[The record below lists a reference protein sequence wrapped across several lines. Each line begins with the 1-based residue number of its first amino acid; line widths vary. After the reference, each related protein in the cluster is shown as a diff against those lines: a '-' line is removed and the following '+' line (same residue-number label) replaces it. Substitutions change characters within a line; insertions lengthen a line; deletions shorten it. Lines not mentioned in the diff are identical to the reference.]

1 MVYMWPLELAIETI
15 CCLGWTKC
23 TTLQVYM
30 RKVPEQEG
38 NPHMDAQ
45 LEATKVGTILAC
57 QPSSKRKIKTIIVRG
72 QPFNRDP
79 DHWLKAQG
87 EAMSIDYY

>member
-1 MVYMWPLELAIETI
+1 
-15 CCLGWTKC
+15 
-23 TTLQVYM
+23 
-30 RKVPEQEG
+30 
-38 NPHMDAQ
+38 MDAQ
-45 LEATKVGTILAC
+45 LEATKVGTILLAC
-57 QPSSKRKIKTIIVRG
+57 QPSPKRKITTIIVRG